1 MRAVCVL
8 FFSSNRDL
16 LEKKKKVLK
25 KYDLVF
31 LVSSNPNLENY
42 TLDGVQIK
50 FIFFDSNKMIFSDET
65 WKIVNRI
72 NTEIES
78 ISLYNSAYLYQLSS
92 LIEGGVAQN
101 IADFLFSI
109 DIFQDIIRENKISK
123 IYCDDIC
130 NYSEILALQC
140 IAREAKIDF
149 TLLSTVKKL
158 SHIKY
163 NFLSGGRN
171 RFYVFLVCVKNI
183 VRDTVKI
190 ASICKANSK
199 DANVSKYD
207 VAFIFQS
214 NANKHINWLIDS
226 LDAVPKDLSYCV
238 FCYHADEA
246 RKQFHDLGINAK
258 SVEAYWDWKVFGP
271 NLFSYVIDTYK
282 IRKRLRSIS
291 KFEFRELNTT
301 REIYDIVN
309 WFYANDV
316 FINILYEKVV
326 RKFVKKNKVRFITGD
341 GDSNFITNRIFYM
354 ELKANNDLTLF
365 FKDSSGIEII
375 NAERQK
381 IYEPWGD
388 MISIRFFSPQS
399 LYLRELKRG
408 GWKGKVYYTDDSV
421 YREKFKKYNEM
432 AESTIEGVEYIS
444 ILWAPS
450 YPMKGHY
457 TVNNFFA
464 DNECV
469 LSNLADMNINL
480 YVKFHPNQDI
490 YYTER
495 IVNKYASFT
504 NIRFIGKEEAIET
517 VIKKVDLVLTTPST
531 VMIDAALMHKM
542 VVCIAE
548 NQGFQ
553 LIEHMSD
560 GFWIVKRT
568 QIDWQCLI
576 NCIKNRYS
584 INSEYNKYT
593 HRQYIFLKRYFSE
606 GYTAMDAI
614 KDMINN
620 EHSSLK

>member
-8 FFSSNRDL
+8 FFSNNRDL

-25 KYDLVF
+25 KYNLVI
-31 LVSSNPNLENY
+31 LVSANPNLESY

-50 FIFFDSNKMIFSDET
+50 FVFFDSNKMIFSDET
-65 WKIVNRI
+65 WKII
-72 NTEIES
+72 NSINAEIES
-78 ISLYNSAYLYQLSS
+78 ISLYRSAYLYQLSS
-92 LIEGGVAQN
+92 LIEGGVAQI

-130 NYSEILALQC
+130 DYSEILALQC
-140 IAREAKIDF
+140 IAHEEKIDF
-149 TLLSTVKKL
+149 TLLSTMKKI

-163 NFLSGGRN
+163 NFFSGGRN
-171 RFYVFLVCVKNI
+171 GLYVFLVCVKNI
-183 VRDTVKI
+183 VRDTVQI
-190 ASICKANSK
+190 ASISNANSK
-199 DANVSKYD
+199 DVSISNYD

-226 LDAVPKDLSYCV
+226 LDAIPKDLSYCI

-258 SVEAYWDWKVFGP
+258 SVEAYWDWKAFGR
-271 NLFSYVIDTYK
+271 NLLSYVLDTYK
-282 IRKRLRSIS
+282 IKKRLRTIS
-291 KFEFRELNTT
+291 KFKFYELNIT
-301 REIYDIVN
+301 REIYDIIN

-316 FINILYEKVV
+316 FNNILYEKVI
-326 RKFVKKNKVRFITGD
+326 REFIKKNKARFITGD

-354 ELKANNDLTLF
+354 ELKANNDSTLF

-421 YREKFKKYNEM
+421 YWEKFKKY
-432 AESTIEGVEYIS
+432 IEITENTREGLEHTS

-457 TVNNFFA
+457 GVKSFFA

-469 LSNLADMNINL
+469 LSSLADKDINL
-480 YVKFHPNQDI
+480 YVKFHPNQDNN
-490 YYTER
+490 YTER
-495 IVNKYASFT
+495 IVNKYASFA
-504 NIRFIGKEEAIET
+504 NIKFVGKEEAIGT
-517 VIKKVDLVLTTPST
+517 FIKKVDLVMTTPST

-553 LIEHMSD
+553 LIEHMLD
-560 GFWIVKRT
+560 GFMIVERT
-568 QIDWQCLI
+568 QIDWECII
-576 NCIKNRYS
+576 NCLNNRYS
-584 INSEYNKYT
+584 INSMYNKYI
-593 HRQYIFLKRYFSE
+593 HRQYAFLKRYFSE

-614 KDMINN
+614 NDMINN
-620 EHSSLK
+620 EHSSVI